1 MAPHMIALTTTTD
14 RMRLRSKG
22 KRNERMWMSSRGKR
36 GSSLLGG
43 RARGRSIIGE
53 GRGGVQR
60 KRPKIV
66 LFFETPRFNK
76 K

>member
-1 MAPHMIALTTTTD
+1 MTTTD
-14 RMRLRSKG
+14 RKRLRSKE
-22 KRNERMWMSSRGKR
+22 KRKEKMWTTKNSRRGKR

-60 KRPKIV
+60 KMPKLV
-66 LFFETPRFNK
+66 LFFEIPRFNK